1 MAAVINQVSLRQV
14 RLVTAQAD
22 RVSALPGVVGTDV
35 ADDGTTTFYAT
46 DSDQLIV
53 ELVRAGIPFSD
64 LTVRG
69 ATLEEAFLT
78 LTGATDADAPAT
90 RNTQK
95 EMNR

>member
-1 MAAVINQVSLRQV
+1 
-14 RLVTAQAD
+14 
-22 RVSALPGVVGTDV
+22 
-35 ADDGTTTFYAT
+35 
-46 DSDQLIV
+46 
-53 ELVRAGIPFSD
+53 
-64 LTVRG
+64 VRG